1 MAYDMHRPDI
11 ILPIHNIATST
22 SEGVGKIYEVRS
34 LKRSQYRLGEKRF
47 NVMPHETRR
56 SEERD
61 IRKYDD
67 KQDET
72 NHTITVRH
80 ASTHTSKHTQ
90 TNDEAHHIQKPAANT
105 ESL

>member
-1 MAYDMHRPDI
+1 LER
-11 ILPIHNIATST
+11 N
-22 SEGVGKIYEVRS
+22 E
-34 LKRSQYRLGEKRF
+34 F

-56 SEERD
+56 IKEID
-61 IRKYDD
+61 TRKCDD